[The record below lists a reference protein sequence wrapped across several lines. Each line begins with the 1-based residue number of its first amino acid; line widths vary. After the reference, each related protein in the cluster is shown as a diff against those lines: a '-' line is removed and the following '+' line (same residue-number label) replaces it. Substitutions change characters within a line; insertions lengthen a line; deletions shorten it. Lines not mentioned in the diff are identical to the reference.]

1 MTHFATKIFIEMY
14 DNVYFDDVEM
24 KTLEEME
31 KFWPS
36 PRRREDLPSPV
47 VILREKVLN
56 VK

>member
-31 KFWPS
+31 KFWHC
-36 PRRREDLPSPV
+36 PRWHLHYTSTEETTYRRP
-47 VILREKVLN
+47 
-56 VK
+56 